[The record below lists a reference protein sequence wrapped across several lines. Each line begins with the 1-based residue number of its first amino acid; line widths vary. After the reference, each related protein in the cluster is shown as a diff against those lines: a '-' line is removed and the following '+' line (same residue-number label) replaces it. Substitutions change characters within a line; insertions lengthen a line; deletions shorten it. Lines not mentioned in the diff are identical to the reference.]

1 MDLPSSGAD
10 VLAQPTR
17 ARLFGLLQESRGP
30 ATTADLAGRLGLHPN
45 GVRRQLERL
54 RAAGLVER
62 RAAVHGRGRP
72 GDEWTVAPGASP
84 GGERPRSYRDLAAWL
99 ARIVAG
105 SPSDLR
111 RVESAGHQ
119 IGRELAP
126 EARGD
131 PVERLRETFTVL
143 GFRPALESSGDRVT
157 CRLCNCPYRDAARE
171 NPDVVCGLHRGI
183 TTGLLEALAPRATLV
198 AFEPHDPDR
207 AGCLAEVSGPF
218 ERSD

>member
-30 ATTADLAGRLGLHPN
+30 ATTAELAARLGLHPN

-54 RAAGLVER
+54 RVAGLVER
-62 RAAVHGRGRP
+62 RTVTRGRGRP
-72 GDEWTVAPGASP
+72 GDEWAVAPGASP
-84 GGERPRSYRDLAAWL
+84 GGERPRGYRDLASWL
-99 ARIVAG
+99 AGVIAD
-105 SPSDLR
+105 SPRDAR
-111 RVESAGHQ
+111 RVEDAGRR

-126 EARGD
+126 EGRGD

-143 GFRPALESSGDRVT
+143 GFRPALKSSGDRVT
-157 CRLCNCPYRDAARE
+157 CKLCNCPYRDAARR
-171 NPDVVCGLHRGI
+171 NPEVVCRLHRGI
-183 TTGLLEALAPRATLV
+183 TAGFLEGVAPRATLV
-198 AFEPHDPDR
+198 AFEPRDPDR

-218 ERSD
+218 H

>member
-17 ARLFGLLQESRGP
+17 ARLFGLLSESRGP
-30 ATTADLAGRLGLHPN
+30 ATTAELATSLGLHPN

-62 RAAVHGRGRP
+62 RTAAHGRGRP
-72 GDEWTVAPGASP
+72 GDEWSVALGASP
-84 GGERPRSYRDLAAWL
+84 GGERPRGYRDLAGWL
-99 ARIVAG
+99 ARVIAAMPDDV
-105 SPSDLR
+105 R
-111 RVESAGHQ
+111 RVELAGRE

-126 EARGD
+126 EGGGD
-131 PVERLRETFTVL
+131 PVERLRETFTAL
-143 GFRPALESSGDRVT
+143 GFRPAVEASGDRMT
-157 CRLCNCPYRDAARE
+157 CKLCNCPYRDAARE

-183 TTGLLEALAPRATLV
+183 TAGLVEAIAPHATLV
-198 AFEPHDPDR
+198 TFEPHDPNR

-218 ERSD
+218 EATD